1 MLRFFL
7 RRAAFAVLL
16 VVVASSAAL
25 VLTRLAP
32 GDVTA
37 ELGALASAAEV
48 RAVRAQL
55 GLDRSIGAQWAFW
68 VSRAV
73 RADFGRSYLYNQPV
87 RGLVAR
93 AALNTAVLAVSAL
106 VVATLLGVGLGV
118 VTGRGGA
125 IGAGSRWGGA
135 IRAVSLLCVSVPP
148 LVTSLLLVLIAA
160 RTGWFPVGGMSST
173 AAASMTWSA
182 WLIDLGWHLLLPTLA
197 LALPIAA
204 LLERLQ
210 AQSMSEAVSQPFV
223 AAGRA
228 RGLSHRQLV
237 LRHAWRPSLRP
248 VCALYGIVI
257 GALLSGSFV
266 VEYVTSWPGLG
277 RLMYEALRARDIY
290 LVAGCAAGGA
300 VFLAV
305 GSLISD
311 LLLAL
316 ADPRVRDTE
325 AAP

>member
-1 MLRFFL
+1 MLRFIL

-37 ELGALASAAEV
+37 ELGPLANPAEV

-55 GLDRSIGAQWAFW
+55 DLDRSIGAQWALW

-93 AALNTAVLAVSAL
+93 AAVNTAILAVSAL

-125 IGAGSRWGGA
+125 IGAGSRWGNA
-135 IRAVSLLCVSVPP
+135 IRAMSLLCVSVPP

-173 AAASMTWSA
+173 AAASMTWGA
-182 WLIDLGWHLLLPTLA
+182 WLMDLAWHLLLPTLA

-204 LLERLQ
+204 VFERLQ
-210 AQSMSEAVSQPFV
+210 SQALGEVVGQPFLT
-223 AAGRA
+223 AASA
-228 RGLSHRQLV
+228 RGVSESDV
-237 LRHAWRPSLRP
+237 LWRHAWPASLRP
-248 VCALYGIVI
+248 MCAVFGVAV
-257 GALLSGSFV
+257 GALLSGSFI
-266 VEYVTSWPGLG
+266 VEHVTSWPGLG
-277 RLMYEALRARDIY
+277 QLMYEALKARDIY
-290 LVAGCAAGGA
+290 LVAGCAATGSL
-300 VFLAV
+300 FLAI
-305 GSLISD
+305 GSLVGN
-311 LLLAL
+311 LLLAGV
-316 ADPRVRDTE
+316 DPRVAE
-325 AAP
+325 AGV